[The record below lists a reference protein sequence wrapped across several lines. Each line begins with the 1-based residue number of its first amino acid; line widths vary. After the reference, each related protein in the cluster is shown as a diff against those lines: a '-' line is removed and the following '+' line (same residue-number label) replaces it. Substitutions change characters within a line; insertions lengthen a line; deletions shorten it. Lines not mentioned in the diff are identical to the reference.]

1 MQYEHRINSYPK
13 KCACTKQ
20 TSSSLTAT
28 SIFPFYCV
36 YQLYAQWGDWR
47 TLQTL
52 SWFNNISFLT
62 IDFNNSIAIH
72 CSIGVWMLMWPVGS
86 LTCEPTIWNHFNH
99 DNVSTD
105 IILFIWP
112 FHQLCIVSTSYSFKF
127 VFCVTLDCWLKHNFC
142 LLNKE
147 ASQVGGNVWWWGRGP
162 FILWGS
168 QHMNASFQ
176 SSDISNHVFKSPL
189 LHYYI
194 VHYLS

>member
-1 MQYEHRINSYPK
+1 MLSFFEWLPFSSILIVCNMNIELILILKSVL
-13 KCACTKQ
+13 AQ

-99 DNVSTD
+99 DNVSID
-105 IILFIWP
+105 IILVIWP

-127 VFCVTLDCWLKHNFC
+127 VFCVTLDW
-142 LLNKE
+142 
-147 ASQVGGNVWWWGRGP
+147 
-162 FILWGS
+162 
-168 QHMNASFQ
+168 
-176 SSDISNHVFKSPL
+176 
-189 LHYYI
+189 
-194 VHYLS
+194 